1 MRLVKILAWMLCCAM
16 LLSFAACTTPPTP
29 ENPTTEQ
36 DSEQPTTTPDTENPD
51 GPDDPEQPKDAIEA
65 VKEELEAM
73 KKNIG
78 ATSDTV
84 LYVKDFGAVGDG
96 VTDDGTAI
104 YKAVLAATEQHATL
118 KFEQDKTYYVASV
131 PGGRTTPLTLN
142 GAHGVTIDGCGATI
156 LIAPD
161 MRYINTSECGNVKI
175 ANLHFDYAVPVYL
188 VGKVTA
194 VNGNEVTYS
203 LDQNPY
209 VDNYN
214 FAGVNGFSI
223 MYNEGKQQRP
233 HMFMQSMVKTADK
246 EVKVTYTSS
255 HHYKVGNVV
264 FVPNPGVGHAYSQV
278 FDIRGSDAPML
289 FENLGVHAA
298 SSFVWAIMHNKDHL
312 FFENVDLVPAQNND
326 REIKLVGWR
335 DGYHCKNNTA
345 GIHWNNCEAEVLFD
359 DVFNI
364 AATLGVVSDVS
375 GNNTFSVKNYEN
387 PADVFVCAP
396 GDTVDI
402 YDIKN
407 GDYKGNAR
415 VRSVTSNADGSR
427 TITLYY
433 GQTIENVTEGC
444 VVANRDTGAPGSTI
458 TNCHFTGTFRFLRNL
473 YVENTVFDL
482 LIIWMMVEG
491 SVEGPMP
498 GNVDFVNCTFN
509 GGEIQ
514 MDAYNRNIAKR
525 LRKIGRQIV
534 DIGFWGCTFNDCRTT
549 TSTDATYTKNDT
561 FTTDDLYTVKNR
573 AGTSDPQTIA
583 PGKADVALGV
593 TWDWTLFTMPMT
605 GDCAAITPLTALDG
619 TLAGKLNQDNVGSSV
634 LALSATEGQK
644 LYLDG
649 LSKSALSCLYEKG
662 SSHIIK
668 LTYYTDTPVKA
679 SLVIGDTVVTDDLF
693 ATAGALT
700 TVTLTYNANG
710 QGNIA
715 YIEYRGTGTVYL
727 GNFTLAAFVN
737 ANPSISQLE
746 NGHTFVWDSNVTITG
761 GQAIKVSDITDT
773 AAKQA
778 ILGAPD
784 KFGQTVLHLS
794 GDMGSFTGLTKKTYF
809 TAGVTYRISIDAYIA
824 SPISQG
830 STMYLLAMDSTPGN
844 RVLKEGIFKGEGMY
858 HFEMDWQVGATG
870 EKELKFFINNAP
882 AQYADIYVGNFTI
895 TKLPGMSPNKTIIPD
910 NMTEVTKEQLQ
921 AGFTFDFA
929 NGVFLETTANSYVDA
944 SCLNA
949 HATQTLAKAGFGAYA
964 YYFAENFHA
973 IGLNNPVYGG
983 SKYTVTMKVYDCKG
997 NLDDN
1002 ARGAFVLLNMTGGGQ
1017 NSAECNYKITA
1028 DPDVPGLYTLT
1039 FTDYVPTGTDDLL
1052 FYQIEPCEFY
1062 IASITVK
1069 IG

>member
-104 YKAVLAATEQHATL
+104 YNAVLAATEQHATL
-118 KFEQDKTYYVASV
+118 KFEQDKTYYVASA

-142 GAHGVTIDGCGATI
+142 GAHGVTVDGCGATI

-415 VRSVTSNADGSR
+415 VRSVISNADGSR

-491 SVEGPMP
+491 SWKVLCP
-498 GNVDFVNCTFN
+498 
-509 GGEIQ
+509 
-514 MDAYNRNIAKR
+514 
-525 LRKIGRQIV
+525 
-534 DIGFWGCTFNDCRTT
+534 
-549 TSTDATYTKNDT
+549 AT
-561 FTTDDLYTVKNR
+561 
-573 AGTSDPQTIA
+573 
-583 PGKADVALGV
+583 
-593 TWDWTLFTMPMT
+593 WTL
-605 GDCAAITPLTALDG
+605 
-619 TLAGKLNQDNVGSSV
+619 
-634 LALSATEGQK
+634 
-644 LYLDG
+644 
-649 LSKSALSCLYEKG
+649 
-662 SSHIIK
+662 
-668 LTYYTDTPVKA
+668 
-679 SLVIGDTVVTDDLF
+679 
-693 ATAGALT
+693 
-700 TVTLTYNANG
+700 
-710 QGNIA
+710 
-715 YIEYRGTGTVYL
+715 
-727 GNFTLAAFVN
+727 
-737 ANPSISQLE
+737 
-746 NGHTFVWDSNVTITG
+746 
-761 GQAIKVSDITDT
+761 
-773 AAKQA
+773 
-778 ILGAPD
+778 
-784 KFGQTVLHLS
+784 
-794 GDMGSFTGLTKKTYF
+794 
-809 TAGVTYRISIDAYIA
+809 
-824 SPISQG
+824 
-830 STMYLLAMDSTPGN
+830 
-844 RVLKEGIFKGEGMY
+844 
-858 HFEMDWQVGATG
+858 
-870 EKELKFFINNAP
+870 
-882 AQYADIYVGNFTI
+882 
-895 TKLPGMSPNKTIIPD
+895 
-910 NMTEVTKEQLQ
+910 
-921 AGFTFDFA
+921 
-929 NGVFLETTANSYVDA
+929 
-944 SCLNA
+944 
-949 HATQTLAKAGFGAYA
+949 
-964 YYFAENFHA
+964 
-973 IGLNNPVYGG
+973 
-983 SKYTVTMKVYDCKG
+983 
-997 NLDDN
+997 
-1002 ARGAFVLLNMTGGGQ
+1002 
-1017 NSAECNYKITA
+1017 
-1028 DPDVPGLYTLT
+1028 
-1039 FTDYVPTGTDDLL
+1039 
-1052 FYQIEPCEFY
+1052 
-1062 IASITVK
+1062 
-1069 IG
+1069 